1 MATTTMATNM
11 IAVNWQCGTIS
22 RHRQQQTLKP
32 HARTTICRASL
43 DLVQFFEAKH
53 NRGRHAM
60 KDICWATCCV
70 TCCSRC
76 CLTVLLLVVVL
87 VVSVVLGDVR
97 LGNCCCCCCYFRR
110 WFVSAFEPLVGFD
123 VHYAMLSLWFYVFPR
138 WPLLMLQLSVK
149 WLLYF
154 YVFFVIILVLKIV
167 ATTIAQKVASK
178 ISFDSRR
185 TWLKWLVL

>member
-1 MATTTMATNM
+1 
-11 IAVNWQCGTIS
+11 
-22 RHRQQQTLKP
+22 
-32 HARTTICRASL
+32 
-43 DLVQFFEAKH
+43 
-53 NRGRHAM
+53 
-60 KDICWATCCV
+60 
-70 TCCSRC
+70 
-76 CLTVLLLVVVL
+76 
-87 VVSVVLGDVR
+87 
-97 LGNCCCCCCYFRR
+97 
-110 WFVSAFEPLVGFD
+110 
-123 VHYAMLSLWFYVFPR
+123 MLSLWFYVFPR